1 MRPATPV
8 LLAVLSLMA
17 PLGAAATPTKGD
29 LPEHE
34 RQLIAD
40 LARRYLQ
47 HRADKVTN
55 TPQPPGFGV
64 PTTERMAAE
73 LHDAEIRLVA
83 RRNRYLEL
91 GGSGFSRAE
100 VATDLSRAEVAP
112 DGSVVVHV
120 QEVTELYYAT
130 DAYPYPNT
138 SFSLT
143 HVLVFDRT
151 ATGWALATDTRPPG
165 TRCKIPAETEFC
177 DRSGER

>member
-1 MRPATPV
+1 MRPAVP
-8 LLAVLSLMA
+8 LLVTTLFLTA
-17 PLGAAATPTKGD
+17 PLGAAAAPTDD
-29 LPEHE
+29 LPQHD

-40 LARRYLQ
+40 LAQRYLQ

-73 LHDAEIRLVA
+73 LHEDEIRLVA

-91 GGSGFSRAE
+91 GGSGFARAH
-100 VATDLSRAEVAP
+100 VTTYLRRAEVAP
-112 DGSVVVHV
+112 DGSTVVHV
-120 QEVTELYYAT
+120 QEVTALYYAR
-130 DAYPYPNT
+130 DGYPYPET

-151 ATGWALATDTRPPG
+151 TAGWALATDTRPPG
-165 TRCKIPAETEFC
+165 TACKVPAETEFC

>member
-1 MRPATPV
+1 MRPATP
-8 LLAVLSLMA
+8 LLVATLLLTA
-17 PLGAAATPTKGD
+17 PVGAAAAPSGD
-29 LPEHE
+29 LPEHDR
-34 RQLIAD
+34 RQIAD
-40 LARRYLQ
+40 LAQRYLQ

-73 LHDAEIRLVA
+73 LREDEIRLVA

-91 GGSGFSRAE
+91 GGSGFSRTE
-100 VATDLSRAEVAP
+100 VTTALRRAEVAP

-120 QEVTELYYAT
+120 QEVTALYYARDDYT
-130 DAYPYPNT
+130 YPNT
-138 SFSLT
+138 SYSLT

-151 ATGWALATDTRPPG
+151 TAGWALATDTRPPG
-165 TRCKIPAETEFC
+165 TSCKVPAETEFC

>member
-1 MRPATPV
+1 MRSATPLLVATLLLTV
-8 LLAVLSLMA
+8 LV
-17 PLGAAATPTKGD
+17 GAAAAPADD
-29 LPEHE
+29 LPEHD
-34 RQLIAD
+34 RWQIAD
-40 LARRYLQ
+40 LAQRYLQ

-64 PTTERMAAE
+64 PITERMAAE
-73 LHDAEIRLVA
+73 LHDDEIRLVA

-100 VATDLSRAEVAP
+100 VRTNLRRAEVAP

-120 QEVTELYYAT
+120 QEVTELYYAR
-130 DAYPYPNT
+130 DAYTYRNT

-151 ATGWALATDTRPPG
+151 TTGWALATDTRPPG
-165 TRCKIPAETEFC
+165 TTCKVPAETEFC